1 MAKLFHA
8 STVDGAELFES
19 DTPAEFR
26 NQVCDWLEANPGARL
41 IEEDKRR
48 HPAPAFPFT
57 AWRRV
62 FNETRGSMH
71 VTREQAINAKD

>member
-1 MAKLFHA
+1 MKLYEA
-8 STVDGAELFES
+8 TTIDGAALFGS
-19 DTPAEFR
+19 DSAAQFR
-26 NQVCDWLEANPGARL
+26 NMVCEWLDANPGARL
-41 IEEDKRR
+41 IESDNRR

-71 VTREQAINAKD
+71 ATREHAVNAKD

>member
-1 MAKLFHA
+1 MVKLFQA
-8 STVDGAELFES
+8 STVGGAALFEC
-19 DTPAEFR
+19 DNPADFR
-26 NQVCDWLEANPGARL
+26 AQVYNWLKANPGARL
-41 IEEDKRR
+41 IEQDNRR

-62 FNETRGSMH
+62 GNETRGSMH